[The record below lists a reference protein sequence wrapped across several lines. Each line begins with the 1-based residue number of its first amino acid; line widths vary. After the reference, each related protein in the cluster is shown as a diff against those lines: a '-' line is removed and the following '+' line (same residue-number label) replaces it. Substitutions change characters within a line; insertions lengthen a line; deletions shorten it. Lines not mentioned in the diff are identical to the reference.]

1 LFGVEIIPRR
11 RVQLARFDRDL
22 ARELFV
28 RHALVEEDW
37 DPTRLG
43 KTLTAFARRNLD
55 LRRRLEKVEE
65 RERRRDILAGDEAV
79 FAFYDARIPRDVF
92 DLRSFETWWKD

>member
-1 LFGVEIIPRR
+1 GDLAKRQLSDPHWSKDAGAAVAAEKVTLFGVEIIPRR

-65 RERRRDILAGDEAV
+65 
-79 FAFYDARIPRDVF
+79 
-92 DLRSFETWWKD
+92 